1 LTDRLTIEEI
11 ADLADVSRSTVSR
24 VLNDRSGVKSV
35 VRQRVLQVIAAHNY
49 TPRAAARNLASA
61 HSDSIGVLIPRSAA
75 VSLSDPFI
83 ATMIQS
89 LFEACAQQGYFA
101 MLAMLTAD
109 REPGFYDRILRGRHF
124 DGVIMFSS
132 DIDDPILPLLIKDGG
147 PLVLIGRHPYFNNFA
162 WVDVENRAG
171 AHDAVMHLIQRGH
184 RRIGLINGQLQMEA
198 ALARRDG
205 YKQALLEE
213 GIAIDPE
220 LMVEGFYSQ
229 TAAYQAMQRLL
240 DLPHPPSAV
249 FASSDTMAIGALEAI
264 RNRGLR
270 VPQDVAVIGYDDL
283 PLAAHA
289 TPPLTSVHQPV
300 DEMSAHAVRLVIEQ
314 IRGESAGR
322 SVQLAARL
330 VVRESSGGDGGDAAS
345 LASAKGGAVLVS
357 RNAVPR

>member
-1 LTDRLTIEEI
+1 
-11 ADLADVSRSTVSR
+11 
-24 VLNDRSGVKSV
+24 
-35 VRQRVLQVIAAHNY
+35 
-49 TPRAAARNLASA
+49 
-61 HSDSIGVLIPRSAA
+61 
-75 VSLSDPFI
+75 
-83 ATMIQS
+83 
-89 LFEACAQQGYFA
+89 
-101 MLAMLTAD
+101 
-109 REPGFYDRILRGRHF
+109 
-124 DGVIMFSS
+124 MFSS

-147 PLVLIGRHPYFNNFA
+147 PLVLIGRHPYFSNVA
-162 WVDVENRAG
+162 WVDVENREG
-171 AHDAVMHLIQRGH
+171 AHEAVTHLIQLGH

-220 LMVEGFYSQ
+220 LMVEGYYSQ

-249 FASSDTMAIGALEAI
+249 FAASDTMAIGALDAI

-270 VPQDVAVIGYDDL
+270 VPQDIAVVGYDDL

-300 DEMSAHAVRLVIEQ
+300 DEMSAQAVCLVIEQ
-314 IRGESAGR
+314 IRGQGTRR
-322 SVQLAARL
+322 SVPLRARL
-330 VVRESSGGDGGDAAS
+330 VVRESSVGAGQAAS
-345 LASAKGGAVLVS
+345 LASPKGGSVLAS